1 MASLA
6 RDLLVRGGTVV
17 DGTGTPGIAADLRV
31 RDGRIAEIG
40 SGLAPDGEPE
50 LDAAGAIVAP
60 GFLDLHTHLDPQVFW
75 DPACDPQPQHGVTT
89 ALVGNCSLS
98 LFPVTD
104 EQRIP
109 IADMFA
115 FVEDVPP
122 DALINHVPW
131 TWNDYAGYRDAVDAR
146 GAGVNIAA
154 LMGHSPLRLVVMGDD
169 AWSARR
175 RRTSVRAWPTS
186 STSP

>member
-1 MASLA
+1 MTS
-6 RDLLVRGGTVV
+6 RPGDLLVRGGTVI
-17 DGTGTPGIAADLRV
+17 DGTGAPARPADVRV
-31 RDGRIAEIG
+31 RAGRIAELA
-40 SGLAPDGEPE
+40 SGLEPDGEPI
-50 LDAAGAIVAP
+50 LDASGANVVP

-115 FVEDVPP
+115 FVEDVPS
-122 DALINHVPW
+122 DALIDHVPW
-131 TWNDYAGYRDAVDAR
+131 TWHDYAGYRDAIDAT
-146 GAGVNIAA
+146 GAGLNIAA
-154 LMGHSPLRLVVMGDD
+154 
-169 AWSARR
+169 
-175 RRTSVRAWPTS
+175 
-186 STSP
+186 

>member
-1 MASLA
+1 MTSHPG
-6 RDLLVRGGTVV
+6 DLLVRGGTIV
-17 DGTGTPGIAADLRV
+17 DGTGAPGRTADVRV
-31 RDGRIAEIG
+31 RGGRIVELG
-40 SGLAPDGEPE
+40 PGLASDGEE
-50 LDAAGAIVAP
+50 QLDASGANVTP

-122 DALINHVPW
+122 DALIHHV
-131 TWNDYAGYRDAVDAR
+131 R
-146 GAGVNIAA
+146 
-154 LMGHSPLRLVVMGDD
+154 
-169 AWSARR
+169 
-175 RRTSVRAWPTS
+175 
-186 STSP
+186 

>member
-1 MASLA
+1 MASEA

-17 DGTGTPGIAADLRV
+17 DGTGGAGFAADVRV
-31 RDGRIAEIG
+31 RDGRIAQIG
-40 SGLAPDGEPE
+40 RGLAPDGEPE
-50 LDAAGAIVAP
+50 LDASGAVVAP

-115 FVEDVPP
+115 FVEDVPA
-122 DALINHVPW
+122 DALIQP
-131 TWNDYAGYRDAVDAR
+131 RAVDVAR
-146 GAGVNIAA
+146 LRGVPRCHRRAA
-154 LMGHSPLRLVVMGDD
+154 APG
-169 AWSARR
+169 
-175 RRTSVRAWPTS
+175 
-186 STSP
+186 STSPRSWAIRRCASS